1 MKHNKNTGRRSPMG
15 RAAATVLALVL
26 ILGAAV
32 GGTLAYLVT
41 QTNSLTNTFEPSHV
55 SCAIEETFNGTT
67 KSDVIVQNTGDIDAY
82 IRAKVVITW
91 KDNDG
96 NVYAAAPEE
105 NRDYT
110 ISYNESDWTENG
122 GYWYYNSAVTP
133 EKSTNNLINTCA
145 LTANSAAPA
154 GYALSV
160 EILAE
165 AIQAEPAAAVQEA
178 WHVTIGNGGVTAVGA
193 N

>member
-41 QTNSLTNTFEPSHV
+41 QTDPVTNTFEPSRV
-55 SCAIEETFNGTT
+55 SCKIDETFENGV
-67 KSDVIVQNTGDIDAY
+67 KSNVKVKNTGDIDAY

-91 KDNDG
+91 KDNAG
-96 NVYAAAPEE
+96 NVYAAAPEA
-105 NRDYT
+105 NTDYT
-110 ISYNESDWTENG
+110 ISYNESDWTEID
-122 GYWYYNSAVTP
+122 GYWYYKSAVASGDPTS
-133 EKSTNNLINTCA
+133 KLIDTCA
-145 LTANSAAPA
+145 PTDGTAPA

-165 AIQAEPAAAVQEA
+165 AIQAEPAAAVKEA
-178 WHVTIGNGGVTAVGA
+178 WGTEAADAVGA

>member
-41 QTNSLTNTFEPSHV
+41 QTNSLTNTFEPSRV
-55 SCAIEETFNGTT
+55 SCEIDEEFDGTT
-67 KSDVIVQNTGDIDAY
+67 KSNVTVQNTGDIDAY

-91 KDNDG
+91 KDAAG
-96 NVYAAAPEE
+96 NVYAAAPVEDK
-105 NRDYT
+105 DYT
-110 ISYNESDWTENG
+110 ITYGAGWTEG
-122 GYWYYNSAVTP
+122 SDGIWYCNSRVTATGSTP
-133 EKSTNNLINTCA
+133 ELIEECTQ
-145 LTANSAAPA
+145 TGTAPA

-178 WHVTIGNGGVTAVGA
+178 WGVTISNGGVTAVGA

>member
-41 QTNSLTNTFEPSHV
+41 QTDPVTNTFEPSHV
-55 SCAIEETFNGTT
+55 SCKIEEEFDGTT
-67 KSDVIVQNTGDIDAY
+67 KSNVKVKNTGDIDAY

-91 KDNDG
+91 KDANG
-96 NVYAAAPEE
+96 NVYAAAPVE
-105 NRDYT
+105 NTDYT
-110 ISYNESDWTENG
+110 ISYNRNDWAEIDG
-122 GYWYYNSAVTP
+122 IYYYKNAVASG
-133 EKSTNNLINTCA
+133 KSTSKLIDTCA
-145 LTANSAAPA
+145 PTDGTAPE

-178 WHVTIGNGGVTAVGA
+178 WGMTVGTNGALSA

>member
-55 SCAIEETFNGTT
+55 SCAIEETFKDGV
-67 KSDVIVQNTGDIDAY
+67 KSNVKVQNTGDIDAY

-91 KDNDG
+91 KDTYG
-96 NVYAAAPEE
+96 NVYAAAPVEDK
-105 NRDYT
+105 DYT
-110 ISYNESDWTENG
+110 ITYGDGWEKID
-122 GYWYYNSAVTP
+122 GYWYYKSAVTSG
-133 EKSTNNLINTCA
+133 KSTNNLIGTCA
-145 LTANSAAPA
+145 LTANSAAPE

-178 WHVTIGNGGVTAVGA
+178 WGVTVGTNGALSA

>member
-41 QTNSLTNTFEPSHV
+41 QTDSLTNTFEPSRV
-55 SCAIEETFNGTT
+55 SCAIEETLNGTT
-67 KSDVIVQNTGDIDAY
+67 KSSVKVQNTGNIDAY

-96 NVYAAAPEE
+96 NVYAAAPE
-105 NRDYT
+105 RGTDYT
-110 ISYNESDWTENG
+110 ISYNESDWTEIG
-122 GYWYYNSAVTP
+122 GYWYYKSAVTP
-133 EKSTNNLINTCA
+133 ENSTNNLIGTC
-145 LTANSAAPA
+145 TPNSAAPA

-178 WHVTIGNGGVTAVGA
+178 WGVTVGTNGALSA

>member
-41 QTNSLTNTFEPSHV
+41 QTDPVTNTFEPSHV
-55 SCAIEETFNGTT
+55 SCKIEEEFDGTT
-67 KSDVIVQNTGDIDAY
+67 KSNVIVQNTGDIDAY

-91 KDNDG
+91 KDANG
-96 NVYAAAPEE
+96 NVYAAAPE
-105 NRDYT
+105 RGTDYT
-110 ISYNESDWTENG
+110 ITYGDGWTKGSDGIYYCNSKVAANNG
-122 GYWYYNSAVTP
+122 STP
-133 EKSTNNLINTCA
+133 VLIKECRQTG
-145 LTANSAAPA
+145 TAPE

-165 AIQAEPAAAVQEA
+165 AIQAEPAAAVKEA
-178 WHVTIGNGGVTAVGA
+178 WGTEAAVAVSA